1 MADLSDNQQISL
13 RNLGIR
19 RKIFSTNEAEF
30 FFINNAYLNAYIQLL
45 NGIRHQSGLF
55 VLTSE
60 AGIGKTFLLRKLANE
75 APENIKFVFC
85 YSTNFDYDNLLTFI
99 SDQLGVVTHEGS
111 LADKLAALK
120 NYLNKRSV
128 HGISVALLIDD
139 AHHLAEDVLSKLIAL
154 SSLEFKGGHGLRIVL
169 SGTPVLEDILKQA
182 QISHGPATDIVY
194 IRLQPLTTLDVATF
208 ISRQVRNAGVLDVN
222 SLFSPPI
229 TEKIACYTG
238 GIPRLINTLC
248 ERALL
253 LTQLNGEATVS
264 IAAIDEAASE
274 LMLREKEIATSTTAA
289 TSLGATSPD
298 DTTQVV
304 KSARRSTQDA
314 NQLSEENRKIII
326 ESLLVDEA
334 GADLDQTVNESLL
347 QDTSA
352 YPVTAVYF
360 EAAHSDSADQ
370 LVQTERSSGRNEKIL
385 TEEARKNLLE
395 SLLVD
400 EDGTSTSLVMRRED
414 PQVERKGLGFY
425 RSTRLQMAFFVL
437 LALLAG
443 LLGGVGSIY
452 LFQLAPEKTPATPPA
467 QLATSAPAP
476 IIMQPVPTI
485 LPATDHDKG
494 AGSTQVVGV
503 EPPATPAVTAPPP
516 AISPEPP
523 AQPVRE
529 LPVEPSPA
537 VTAAAPAISP
547 EPPAQPVRELPVE
560 PSPAVTAAAA
570 ISPELPAGPVSTS
583 PSASLESSPVPTP
596 VTEVAPPVAGVET
609 PVPPPTP
616 VQTTA
621 ETPLISSY
629 MSSGDTLLARGDV
642 ASARLFYEAAAHIGY
657 AAAMTAVGKTYDPVV
672 LGQLGIKGFRADP
685 VKAAEWYLKAE
696 KAGDSETTTRL
707 EGLKRWLSDSSALK
721 ENEVNALRQLL
732 R

>member
-1 MADLSDNQQISL
+1 MIKMADLSDNQQISL

-222 SLFSPPI
+222 SLFSPPV

-298 DTTQVV
+298 DATQVV
-304 KSARRSTQDA
+304 KLARGSTSDA
-314 NQLSEENRKIII
+314 NQLSEENRKKIID
-326 ESLLVDEA
+326 SFLVDEA

-414 PQVERKGLGFY
+414 LQVERKGLGFF

-476 IIMQPVPTI
+476 IIMQPAPTI

-537 VTAAAPAISP
+537 VTAAPPAVSP
-547 EPPAQPVRELPVE
+547 EPL
-560 PSPAVTAAAA
+560 
-570 ISPELPAGPVSTS
+570 AGPVSTS

-596 VTEVAPPVAGVET
+596 VTEVAPPVAGIET

-696 KAGDSETTTRL
+696 KAGDSETTARL
-707 EGLKRWLSDSSALK
+707 EGLKRWLSDSPALK